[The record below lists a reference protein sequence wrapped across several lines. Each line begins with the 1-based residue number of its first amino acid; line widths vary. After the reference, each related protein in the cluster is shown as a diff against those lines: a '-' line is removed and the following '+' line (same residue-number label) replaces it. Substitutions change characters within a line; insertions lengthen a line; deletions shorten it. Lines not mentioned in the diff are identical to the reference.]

1 MNYPRNPSKGANAE
15 EAQEAMKHVAQV
27 WPLIESGRASRDTIT
42 FARTVARDVIELE
55 QMMSP
60 MGGFFDKEDLW
71 LAERVLEETR
81 G

>member
-1 MNYPRNPSKGANAE
+1 MSYPRTPSKGANAE
-15 EAQEAMKHVAQV
+15 EAAEAIKQVAQV
-27 WPLIESGRASRDTIT
+27 WPLIEAGRASRETIK
-42 FARTVARDVIELE
+42 FARAVARDVLDLE

-60 MGGFFDKEDLW
+60 MGGYFDKEDLW